1 MFPELEIDEIN
12 IVENETTQM
21 GKSFLFDFD
30 KGDFVLVNGGLVEA
44 DLKTS
49 VKVWIQKLLRTEL
62 NRYKIYEGSE
72 YGIQL
77 EDLIGTSLSSAF
89 VDSEI
94 KREVSEKL
102 TLHPQ
107 IDYISDFIIDK
118 SNSTLYITFKV
129 ILVTDEI
136 LDQEVSMDVRR

>member
-49 VKVWIQKLLRTEL
+49 IKVWIQKILRTEL

-77 EDLIGTSLSSAF
+77 EDLIGSSLSSAF
-89 VDSEI
+89 IDSEI
-94 KREVSEKL
+94 KREVNEKL
-102 TLHPQ
+102 TLHPK
-107 IDYISDFIIDK
+107 IDYLSEFNIDK
-118 SNSTLYITFKV
+118 SNTTMKISFKV
-129 ILVTDEI
+129 VVISDET
-136 LDQEVSMDVRR
+136 LDQEVTMDVRR